1 MELRDPNKPSIDPRC
16 LVRERGKQAL
26 SDVLASVDYI
36 PQAKTLTDVAL
47 ALRQY
52 HPILFGGPRGS
63 GKTSLG
69 EGLAKSCNLTL
80 FYLAGVEGL
89 TVTEVLGGW
98 RYKEQEHAVVK
109 FVEAGLDWSN
119 ARSQVW
125 TNEFYELGE
134 FLHA

>member
-26 SDVLASVDYI
+26 SDVLASVGYI

-69 EGLAKSCNLTL
+69 EGLAQSCNLSL
-80 FYLAGVEGL
+80 FYIAGVEGL
-89 TVTEVLGGW
+89 TVREILGGW
-98 RYKEQEHAVVK
+98 RHRAQERAIRQFVRNGK
-109 FVEAGLDWSN
+109 ANVEARALVWSE
-119 ARSQVW
+119 
-125 TNEFYELGE
+125 EFY
-134 FLHA
+134 